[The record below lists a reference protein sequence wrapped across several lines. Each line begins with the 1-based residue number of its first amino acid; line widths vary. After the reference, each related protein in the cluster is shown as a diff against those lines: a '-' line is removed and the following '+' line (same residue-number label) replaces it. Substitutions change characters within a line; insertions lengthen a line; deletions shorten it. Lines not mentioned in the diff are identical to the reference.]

1 MRDKAEF
8 EIPYTGLGLGQHAFD
23 FRLDEAFFQTFDP
36 EGLVDADITAETVL
50 DRFDEMMHYDVRV
63 TGTVQAACDRCN
75 APMTVDIECRTRY
88 VIQFGSDTHKTDDDI
103 LVLGPQEHLLDVRE
117 FLYETTMLGM
127 PLRRVHGNIDDCDP
141 QVVQWLTGSVDHA
154 PDEEVQEEKKE
165 NDIDPRWA
173 ALKGLTS
180 EEEKEGGEPN

>member
-1 MRDKAEF
+1 MSVIAQSAL
-8 EIPYTGLGLGQHAFD
+8 PY
-23 FRLDEAFFQTFDP
+23 FR
-36 EGLVDADITAETVL
+36 ETL
-50 DRFDEMMHYDVRV
+50 QRLYPGARLI
-63 TGTVQAACDRCN
+63 A
-75 APMTVDIECRTRY
+75 
-88 VIQFGSDTHKTDDDI
+88 
-103 LVLGPQEHLLDVRE
+103 DVRE

-154 PDEEVQEEKKE
+154 PDEEVQEEEKE
-165 NDIDPRWA
+165 DDIDPRWA